1 MNIKKSLL
9 TLIALAFLITFFGVN
24 SLEAKSIK
32 EWEKT
37 FLELSVQERSN
48 LVKTFVKALPYD
60 LSYTLTAI
68 HLKES
73 HAGRYFYNINA
84 KNSVDVGAF
93 QVNTKEYLRRQGLK
107 ANTWNTSRAME
118 ALRDYDL
125 NFSEAVITLE
135 SCLKKSKGNW
145 RKAWGYYNQ
154 WGNGGNKAYSK
165 DIYNIIQ
172 VLKKYFSTELYNKH
186 RAEYKNN

>member
-1 MNIKKSLL
+1 MGKIIKILKVKFLL
-9 TLIALAFLITFFGVN
+9 LFLITLVWVS
-24 SLEAKSIK
+24 SLQAKSIK

-37 FLELSVQERSN
+37 FKELSVQERSA
-48 LVKTFVKALPYD
+48 LVKTFVKGIPYD

-93 QVNTKEYLRRQGLK
+93 QVNTKEYLRRQGRK
-107 ANTWNTSRAME
+107 ASTWNTSRAME

-125 NFSEAVITLE
+125 NFSEAILTLE
-135 SCLKKSKGNW
+135 SCLKKAKGDW

-165 DIYNIIQ
+165 DIFNIIQ
-172 VLKKYFSTELYNKH
+172 VLNKYFSKELYNKH
-186 RAEYKNN
+186 RIKYK

>member
-1 MNIKKSLL
+1 MVKVKKIKIILVL
-9 TLIALAFLITFFGVN
+9 FIALFWVDAVK
-24 SLEAKSIK
+24 AKSIE
-32 EWEKT
+32 EWDKV
-37 FLELSVQERSN
+37 FKELSIQERSN

-84 KNSVDVGAF
+84 KNSVDVGAV
-93 QVNTKEYLRRQGLK
+93 QVNAEEYLRRQGLK
-107 ANTWNTSRAME
+107 ANTWNTARAMD

-125 NFSEAVITLE
+125 NFSEAILTLE
-135 SCLKKSKGNW
+135 SCLKKAKGDW

-165 DIYNIIQ
+165 DISNIIKM
-172 VLKKYFSTELYNKH
+172 LKKYFSTELYNKH
-186 RAEYKNN
+186 KAEYKE